1 MDIALI
7 IKMHISSYSFDRRFL
22 NQIYIYNQWR
32 IYVLYIY
39 IIDKVCYNVQLNNFK
54 EYLLCNIYNNED
66 TEEATIAKEE
76 EESAEK

>member
-1 MDIALI
+1 M
-7 IKMHISSYSFDRRFL
+7 Y
-22 NQIYIYNQWR
+22 
-32 IYVLYIY
+32 YIY

-54 EYLLCNIYNNED
+54 EYFSCNIYNNED

>member
-1 MDIALI
+1 M
-7 IKMHISSYSFDRRFL
+7 
-22 NQIYIYNQWR
+22 
-32 IYVLYIY
+32 YVLYIY
-39 IIDKVCYNVQLNNFK
+39 IIDKVCYNVQLNNLK